1 MYILRDAK
9 KCQRG
14 SRVHCNEEKEKENKE
29 KQRRRCVPHLL
40 VCLFNDRSEHTGPS
54 AEPDAPASFRNEES
68 VTFLSQ
74 V

>member
-1 MYILRDAK
+1 MYILRDAQ

-14 SRVHCNEEKEKENKE
+14 SRVHCNEEKEKENK

-54 AEPDAPASFRNEES
+54 AELDAPASFRNEES
-68 VTFLSQ
+68 VTSLSQ

>member
-1 MYILRDAK
+1 MPKNAK
-9 KCQRG
+9 EVPECTATKR
-14 SRVHCNEEKEKENKE
+14 RKKKNKE

-68 VTFLSQ
+68 VAFLSQ

>member
-1 MYILRDAK
+1 MPK

-14 SRVHCNEEKEKENKE
+14 YRVHCNKEKEKENNQ
-29 KQRRRCVPHLL
+29 KQRKRCVPRLL

-54 AEPDAPASFRNEES
+54 AELDAPASSRNEES
-68 VTFLSQ
+68 VAFLSQ